1 MKPSVKK
8 LRNCV
13 YSKPIAPRVF
23 FGQET
28 HQTNKLVCDHSEMK
42 INWTVEVCGD
52 CTVYINRNKPPEPE
66 PATPP
71 NKKPRGR
78 KPKVKNEL
86 SA

>member
-1 MKPSVKK
+1 M
-8 LRNCV
+8 
-13 YSKPIAPRVF
+13 APRVF

-28 HQTNKLVCDHSEMK
+28 HQTNKLVCDHPEMK